1 MDDTKYNISVVSY
14 TNTLPFKVA
23 LENDASIKKFA
34 NLTYD
39 NPAVCAQKLLKNE
52 ADIGLIPVG
61 VLPLLDEYHIIS
73 DYCIGAVGQVET
85 VKLYSNTPV
94 SKLKTIYL
102 DPQSRTSVNLVQVLA
117 AKFWDISPQFKK
129 GDGQIKNGDLNPEE
143 GFVLIGDRTFGLA
156 SKYNF
161 EYDLAEEWQ
170 KMTGL
175 PFVFAA
181 WVANKPIDN
190 SFVKMFNELLKSGV
204 DMIPAISKSY
214 QKEMNGSVDL
224 HHYFTHCINYPLDDD
239 KKKAMNLFLSYMK
252 ELGL

>member
-1 MDDTKYNISVVSY
+1 MDDRKYNISVVSY

-23 LENDASIKKFA
+23 LENDNSIKAYA

-39 NPAVCAQKLLKNE
+39 NPAVCAQKLLNDD

-61 VLPLLDEYHIIS
+61 VLPLLDNYQIIS

-85 VKLYSNTPV
+85 VKLYSNIPV
-94 SKLKTIYL
+94 NKLKTIYL

-117 AKFWDISPQFKK
+117 AKYWNTHLQFEK
-129 GDGQIKNGDLNPEE
+129 GDDQMQNENLQPDE
-143 GFVLIGDRTFGLA
+143 GFVLIGDRTFGLS
-156 SKYNF
+156 SKYVY

-170 KMTGL
+170 KFTGL

-181 WVANKPIDN
+181 WVANKPIEKQ
-190 SFVKMFNELLKSGV
+190 FVQKFNEILQNGI
-204 DMIPAISKSY
+204 DMIPQIAKSH

-224 HHYFTHCINYPLDDD
+224 YHYFTHCISYPLDDD
-239 KKKAMNLFLSYMK
+239 KKKALNLFLSYMN
-252 ELGL
+252 ELAL